1 MRSRRTILELVA
13 MGMAAAAV
21 VFGALMVLDP
31 RTVEGFPAWL
41 KPAKFA
47 VSTAIYSATLAWI
60 FRYLPDWPRLTRR
73 VGALTAWVFVGEVAL
88 IALQAARGET
98 SHFNTSSVLNGVVFT
113 LMGLGIFTQTAGA
126 AVVAVALWRQH
137 FTDRTLGSALRLGMT
152 LTVVGAL
159 VGGMMTRPTSAQIA
173 HARESGEMPRSGQ
186 HSVGGVDGGA
196 GLPGTGWST
205 EHGDMRV
212 PHFVGLHAMQTL
224 PIVALLL
231 GRRRDEATRVRLVWL
246 AAVSYAA
253 LFALLLAQAMSGQ
266 PLVHLWSTAA
276 AAGAAWAS
284 GTALTGLII
293 WMRGGRT
300 PLARRTAMEAA

>member
-1 MRSRRTILELVA
+1 MRSRRTLLELVA
-13 MGMAAAAV
+13 IGMAAAAV
-21 VFGALMVLDP
+21 VFGAAMLIDP
-31 RTVEGFPAWL
+31 RTIEGWPAWL

-47 VSTAIYSATLAWI
+47 ASTAIYSATLAWI

-88 IALQAARGET
+88 IAMQAARGET

-113 LMGLGIFTQTAGA
+113 LMGLGIMTQTVGA
-126 AVVAVALWRQH
+126 AVVTVALWRQH
-137 FTDRTLGSALRLGMT
+137 IADRTMAWALRLGMT
-152 LTVVGAL
+152 LTVIGAS
-159 VGGMMTRPTSAQIA
+159 VGGMMTQPTSAQMA
-173 HARESGEMPRSGQ
+173 QARESGEMPRSGQ
-186 HSVGGVDGGA
+186 HSIGGVDGGA

-246 AAVSYAA
+246 AAVSYAV
-253 LFALLLAQAMSGQ
+253 LFGLLLSQAMSGQ
-266 PLVHLWSTAA
+266 PLVHLSSTTLTAA
-276 AAGAAWAS
+276 GAWAS
-284 GTALTGLII
+284 GTVGAGSII
-293 WMRGGRT
+293 WMRGGHT
-300 PLARRTAMEAA
+300 AVARRSALEAA